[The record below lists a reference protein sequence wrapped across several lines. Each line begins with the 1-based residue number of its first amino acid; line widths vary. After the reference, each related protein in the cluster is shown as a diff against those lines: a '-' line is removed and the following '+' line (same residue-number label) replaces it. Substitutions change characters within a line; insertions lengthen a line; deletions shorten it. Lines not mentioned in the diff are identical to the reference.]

1 MPVES
6 TTSVEG
12 GKLITFMDTPRMS
25 TYLVYIGVGTFTTKT
40 VTRGK
45 GHITLAVPGEEMR
58 SDDFPLEV
66 ASNCIDFYENYFGIP
81 YQLPKIHLIAVPDFA
96 AGAMENW
103 GAITFREDALLH
115 NENTD
120 TDTTRMIAVTI
131 AHEIAHQWFG
141 NLVTMEWWNDLWLNE
156 SFATFMSSLC
166 ISK

>member
-103 GAITFREDALLH
+103 GGH
-115 NENTD
+115 NLQRRC
-120 TDTTRMIAVTI
+120 TTP
-131 AHEIAHQWFG
+131 Q
-141 NLVTMEWWNDLWLNE
+141 
-156 SFATFMSSLC
+156 
-166 ISK
+166 